1 MINDQLSL
9 IIDHEDHEDHEKLH
23 FSKEMKSK
31 SNLEENMLWALV
43 TRKLL
48 RQRLMKLEKIDENGQ
63 DLMKMELE
71 KRKKYCSKTCF
82 GHLRSGSYYVIG
94 WWNWIKWMKIDIKS
108 CQMEKMDMI
117 WWKWNWKTVNSIE
130 AKHALGTRDQE
141 ATMSKVD
148 EIG

>member
-1 MINDQLSL
+1 MMINDQLSL

-71 KRKKYCSKTCF
+71 KRKKYFSKTCL

-94 WWNWIKWMKIDIKS
+94 
-108 CQMEKMDMI
+108 
-117 WWKWNWKTVNSIE
+117 
-130 AKHALGTRDQE
+130 
-141 ATMSKVD
+141 
-148 EIG
+148 